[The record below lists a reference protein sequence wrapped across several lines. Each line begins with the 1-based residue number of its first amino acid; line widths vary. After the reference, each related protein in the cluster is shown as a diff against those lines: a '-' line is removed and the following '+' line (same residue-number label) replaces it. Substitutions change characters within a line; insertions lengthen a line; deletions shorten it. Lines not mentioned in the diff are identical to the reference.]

1 MAVHFFSRQTK
12 NLQFSLIFENLH
24 PCKHFCI
31 IRPTK
36 QKNRCVKN
44 LCRSL
49 LWWSGEFCFEFWW
62 NGNWSWPYNHREIFK
77 VFFFICI
84 IYFFFHLWMSLYT
97 PSPPS
102 TLPRAV
108 RSSMLHGFRFVPK
121 IFEVHGFLKVH
132 WFFMQKCS

>member
-1 MAVHFFSRQTK
+1 MKKFGHFLSLMQTDSRMVVHSPAQRRTWNELVKLNGCPFFSRQTK
-12 NLQFSLIFENLH
+12 NLQFSLKFENLH

-84 IYFFFHLWMSLYT
+84 IYFFFHLWMSLY
-97 PSPPS
+97 
-102 TLPRAV
+102 
-108 RSSMLHGFRFVPK
+108 
-121 IFEVHGFLKVH
+121 II
-132 WFFMQKCS
+132 